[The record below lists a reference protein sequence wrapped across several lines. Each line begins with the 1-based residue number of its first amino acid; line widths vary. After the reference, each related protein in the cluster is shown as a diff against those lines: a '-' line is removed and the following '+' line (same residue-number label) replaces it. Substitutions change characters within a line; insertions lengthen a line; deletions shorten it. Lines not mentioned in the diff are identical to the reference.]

1 MYPLQVLFAQLVQH
15 GKNGLLDYFIHG
27 RILLSVDDY
36 ITLSSVCVVLRYD
49 FQYSGNKF
57 LVAVFYAPE

>member
-27 RILLSVDDY
+27 RILLSGMIISPY
-36 ITLSSVCVVLRYD
+36 IPFVWFSVTISNILEINFR
-49 FQYSGNKF
+49 
-57 LVAVFYAPE
+57 

>member
-27 RILLSVDDY
+27 RILLSVYDY
-36 ITLSSVCVVLRYD
+36 ITLYSVCVALRYD

-57 LVAVFYAPE
+57 